1 MRNTCIHCGSWTG
14 STAVFKPKHR
24 EGCPL
29 RKEPPVSAGERLAE
43 RLFMFDFI
51 ADATAAISKLAGPP
65 KTPEENR
72 AAMVEFFSDPHVQAA
87 VRDQTAACA
96 RRGHDGHC
104 PVCAPE
110 T

>member
-14 STAVFKPKHR
+14 STADFEPKHR
-24 EGCPL
+24 EDCPL
-29 RKEPPVSAGERLAE
+29 REEQR
-43 RLFMFDFI
+43 FMFDFI
-51 ADATAAISKLAGPP
+51 AEIAAAISELAGPP

-96 RRGHDGHC
+96 GRGHDGHC
-104 PVCAPE
+104 PVCASE